1 MAYQIPRDG
10 IANNSISSNKLQDG
24 SVTTNKIGDSQVT
37 LVKLAS
43 DAKKYGSFSGTPV
56 NTNVTL
62 TVAQVNQFVYL
73 GHNGSNNY
81 TVTIPDAS
89 SVNDGD
95 WFTFVGTDEFTDN
108 SYANI
113 NRDKATI
120 QVSGGG
126 GINAFPNTTSL
137 EIDEAYSVVSIVSYE
152 DAWIIYSR
160 TSGTR
165 FNSGDDISVQDFEVQ
180 RDYRFISATNGTGDT
195 VSTEANGYYRADGN
209 ATFTLPSNQNDGDK
223 VTISLQGDSTDSV
236 LVERN
241 GNEIN
246 GIAQDMTVD
255 IPWVTVTFRWTGSGS
270 VNQWRVS

>member
-24 SVTTNKIGDSQVT
+24 SVTTNKIGNNEVT
-37 LVKLAS
+37 LDKLSA
-43 DAKKYGSFSGTPV
+43 DAKKFGTFDATPV
-56 NTNVTL
+56 RSSVTL
-62 TVAQVNQFVYL
+62 TSSQVNQFIFL
-73 GHNGSNNY
+73 GHNGGTNY
-81 TVTIPDAS
+81 TITLPDAS
-89 SVNDGD
+89 DVNDGD
-95 WFTFVGTDEFTDN
+95 WFNFVATDEFADN

-137 EIDEAYSVVSIVSYE
+137 EIDEAYSVVGLVSYE
-152 DAWIIYSR
+152 DEWIIYSR

-180 RDYRFISATNGTGDT
+180 RDYRVISATSGTGDT

-209 ATFTLPSNQNDGDK
+209 ATFTLPSNANYGDK
-223 VTISLQGDSTDSV
+223 VTISLQGDDTDSV
-236 LVERN
+236 LIDRN
-241 GNEIN
+241 GNQIN
-246 GIAQDMTVD
+246 GLAEDMTID
-255 IPWVTVTFRWTGSGS
+255 IPWATVTFRWTGSGAD
-270 VNQWRVS
+270 NQWRVS